1 MVKLKYL
8 IIITFFSFILISIA
22 CTNHTQ
28 STINTIEI
36 SDTTVIEGEPSNV
49 TVTINN
55 YGNSVVSSIVELSK
69 SGRKIDSMK
78 VIIPE
83 NEKKEVHFIIKD
95 LLPGTYKVSIG
106 NSHGT
111 LTVISQKDLFMES
124 IRATKEVTSYH
135 MKIEIDTQIAR

>member
-1 MVKLKYL
+1 MITTFLFSM
-8 IIITFFSFILISIA
+8 IILIA

-28 STINTIEI
+28 STIDTIEI
-36 SDTTVIEGEPSNV
+36 SNTTVVEGETDNV

-55 YGNSVVSSIVELSK
+55 YGNSNVSSIVVLSK
-69 SGRKIDSMK
+69 SGRKIDSRK

-83 NEKKEVHFIIKD
+83 NETTEVHFIIKD
-95 LLPGTYKVSIG
+95 LLPGTYKVAIG

-111 LTVISQKDLFMES
+111 LTIISLKDLFMKS

-135 MKIEIDTQIAR
+135 MNIEIDTQIAK